1 MLVAGKYGF
10 PKNTLSSWVRNKDK
24 LLDSLEKGS
33 DITRQKLTIGNF
45 EMVDKAI
52 FNRLLSMC
60 SQNVP
65 LAVAMIQ
72 EKALTFAKELN
83 VENFQ
88 TLDGWLR
95 LWKGR
100 SHKTFKT
107 VSREPKTVTPEMA
120 DGWLETF
127 LPNLL

>member
-1 MLVAGKYGF
+1 
-10 PKNTLSSWVRNKDK
+10 
-24 LLDSLEKGS
+24 
-33 DITRQKLTIGNF
+33 
-45 EMVDKAI
+45 MVGKAI

-65 LAVAMIQ
+65 LAAAMIQ
-72 EKALTFAKELN
+72 EKALTFDKELN

-88 TLDGWLR
+88 TSHGWLR
-95 LWKGR
+95 LWKER

-107 VSREPKTVTPEMA
+107 VSGESKSVTPEIA

-127 LPNLL
+127 LPTLL